1 MAVFMSRQ
9 TLNHQAPRNSE
20 RPPLPDGRGSDRYL
34 RLPGPFLR
42 PMSNKQTLRLTCAQ
56 IKKGPTDNQ
65 KRARCPN
72 SPRISPALNAAP
84 SNLAGWA
91 NAPPA
96 ANGTPL
102 KNSAYR
108 RPPPTTNTVRR
119 SHQPTPPLVQRLTDV
134 RTDDTRRYPSG
145 LDEFDRVLGGG
156 IVPGSAVLVGGD
168 PGIGKSTLLLQA
180 GHALAASK
188 RKTVYVT
195 SEESLGQVRL
205 RAARLNIEDSPM
217 RVAAQTNLDIIINLL
232 QQEKPDVVIIDSIQM
247 IYRPDLSAAP
257 GSVTQLRDAAARLIW
272 LAKQMNF
279 ALLLVGHVTKEGAI
293 AGPKLLEHLVDCVAY
308 FEGDRFH
315 SHRLVRTIK
324 NRFGSTDEIGIF
336 EMTDGGLAPVPDPSK
351 MFLAEQREA
360 RPGSVVLAANEGT
373 RTLLVEVQALC
384 VQSVFGSA
392 KRKTTGVDAGRTAM
406 VLAVLEKHAECVVG
420 DQDVFVNV
428 VGGVRVTEPAADL
441 AIALA
446 VYSDHD
452 ESLAGDRHRCLR
464 RTGAGRGGASGASC
478 QPSCRRGRP
487 RGFHALPDARKSAR
501 MPRETGAA
509 ARASRSRGA
518 SASAEAL
525 AHLT

>member
-1 MAVFMSRQ
+1 MPKTTTQFTCNQCGSVQSRWMGKCPACGEWDALEEQHVPTAAVDDR
-9 TLNHQAPRNSE
+9 H
-20 RPPLPDGRGSDRYL
+20 RP
-34 RLPGPFLR
+34 
-42 PMSNKQTLRLTCAQ
+42 AVAV
-56 IKKGPTDNQ
+56 TD
-65 KRARCPN
+65 A
-72 SPRISPALNAAP
+72 
-84 SNLAGWA
+84 
-91 NAPPA
+91 
-96 ANGTPL
+96 
-102 KNSAYR
+102 
-108 RPPPTTNTVRR
+108 
-119 SHQPTPPLVQRLTDV
+119 PLVQRLADV
-134 RTDDTRRYPSG
+134 VTDDTRRYPSG

-205 RAARLNIEDSPM
+205 RAARLDIEDSPM

-446 VYSDHD
+446 VYSAMTNR
-452 ESLAGDRHRCLR
+452 SLATGTVVFGELGLGAEVRPVHHANR
-464 RTGAGRGGASGASC
+464 RAAEAGRVGFTHCLMPGGGPNAVKPG
-478 QPSCRRGRP
+478 
-487 RGFHALPDARKSAR
+487 
-501 MPRETGAA
+501 
-509 ARASRSRGA
+509 RGA
-518 SASAEAL
+518 SIEIAGCERLSEAL